1 LDTAQLDVVA
11 RQFRE
16 ARDEGIAALLGGLI
30 DLRIGRFNLA
40 ADSTPE
46 VKLPG
51 GVEAYVVFVERY
63 WNYRNWGVSR
73 GLEKA
78 VNRAVDGSERALWAE
93 ERPFTL

>member
-1 LDTAQLDVVA
+1 MDTAQLDVVA
-11 RQFRE
+11 GQFRK

-51 GVEAYVVFVERY
+51 GVEADVVFVEWY
-63 WNYRNWGVSR
+63 WNSR
-73 GLEKA
+73 KRGCPRGGE
-78 VNRAVDGSERALWAE
+78 GG
-93 ERPFTL
+93 